1 MNHLEKHEVL
11 AVLKVAREHSELDW
25 LLFSIQYIHSHR
37 ISEVLSLTPENFD
50 LTADGGF
57 CTVQRLKGSLKTTQ
71 PLVSHDNPL
80 LNELPAVTK
89 LLATVGPK
97 ERLFGTLKK
106 QNANY
111 RFAKYATLAGLPKHK
126 RHTHCLRHSRAMHT
140 IRQAGIENVRQLCGH
155 ASIASTGYYLRV
167 SDQTAWAALGAAA
180 GL

>member
-1 MNHLEKHEVL
+1 MEIWKTLRV
-11 AVLKVAREHSELDW
+11 
-25 LLFSIQYIHSHR
+25 SHIPTPPAATTDR
-37 ISEVLSLTPENFD
+37 CLTRRYTNPSPGTKDRSGHD
-50 LTADGGF
+50 LTSDGGF

-71 PLVSHDNPL
+71 PLVVHDNPL
-80 LNELPAVTK
+80 LNELPAITK
-89 LLATVGPK
+89 LLATLGPK

-111 RFAKYATLAGLPKHK
+111 RFAKYATLAGLPKHR

-140 IRQAGIENVRQLCGH
+140 IKQAGIENVRQLCGH